1 MQDALLFDTA
11 RALHSQ
17 GRLDEAR
24 KIYRGIL
31 KRSPRHFD
39 AQCQLAL
46 LAYQEG
52 RMAEALKE
60 NERAIRLN
68 PKVAGLHNNRG
79 AFLMELSRF
88 REAATSFAQAVRL
101 DPRDAQARNNLG
113 GALYKAGRHEEA
125 LTHIDAALAMMPDY
139 AKAHLDRS
147 SVLLALDRAGEA
159 VTSCDRAI
167 ALAPNVWEA
176 HETRGFALCQ
186 CGRFEESLASFEA
199 AIAVNPNLALLYI
212 NRSTIL
218 ELFGRGAEAL
228 ESYAAA
234 LALDPEVRFARGS
247 SLHLRMKDCDWTGW
261 ESETAA
267 IVASIEKGILACTPF
282 VLHTLPSTLAQQRK
296 AAALYANF
304 AAPQKPLPLPPR
316 VRDGKIR
323 IAYVSSDL
331 GNHAVGQAL
340 APVLEAH
347 DRERFEV
354 WGVSIAARPADEMQ
368 RRLRAAMD
376 GWIDASALSDAAVT
390 DHIRERQFDIAID
403 LNGYTMKS
411 RPAIF
416 ARRAAPVQVSWLG
429 FAGTMA
435 LEAIDY
441 LIADAVSLPPE
452 HERHF
457 SEKIIR
463 LPGSLF
469 PATARRE
476 ISSRPMSRA
485 EAGLPEGAVVFCSFN
500 NAYKITPDVFD
511 VWMRLLK
518 AEDGSVLWLSSRSAK
533 AQVNLA
539 AEAARRGVEPDRL
552 VFAPYAP
559 LPEHLA
565 RHRLADIFLD
575 TFHYGAHSTAV
586 DALAAGLPV
595 LTHLGGTPANRVAAS
610 LLTSLRV
617 TELIAPDAA
626 AYEKRALELVRAPSV
641 LGELRARISARVT
654 AAFDPVSFT
663 RALEAAYTA
672 TLESTGRRPDAG
684 GL

>member
-1 MQDALLFDTA
+1 MQDPLLFDTA

-24 KIYRGIL
+24 KVYRQIL

-39 AQCQLAL
+39 AQCQLAV

-52 RMAEALKE
+52 RMTEALKE
-60 NERAIRLN
+60 NERAIRIN
-68 PKVAGLHNNRG
+68 PNVAGLHNNRG
-79 AFLMELSRF
+79 AFLMELARF
-88 REAATSFAQAVRL
+88 REAAASFGHAVRL

-113 GALYKAGRHEEA
+113 GAFYKTGRYEEA
-125 LTHIDAALAMMPDY
+125 LTHIDAALAMAPDY
-139 AKAHLDRS
+139 AKAHFDRG
-147 SVLLALDRAGEA
+147 SVLLALGRAAEA
-159 VTSCDRAI
+159 VVSCDRAI
-167 ALAPNVWEA
+167 ALAPHVWEA
-176 HETRGFALCQ
+176 HETRGLALCQ

-199 AIAVNPNLALLYI
+199 AIAANPNLAPLYI

-218 ELFGRGAEAL
+218 EQLGRGTEAQ

-234 LALDPEVRFARGS
+234 LALDPDVRFARGS
-247 SLHLRMKDCDWTGW
+247 SLHLRMKDCDWTGF
-261 ESETAA
+261 ETENAA
-267 IVASIEKGILACTPF
+267 IIAAIERGVLASTPF
-282 VLHTLPSTLAQQRK
+282 AFLTRPSTPAQQRK
-296 AAALYANF
+296 TAALYAEF

-316 VRDGKIR
+316 VRGGKIR

-331 GNHAVGQAL
+331 GNHAVGHAL
-340 APVLEAH
+340 APVIEAH
-347 DRERFEV
+347 DRETFEI
-354 WGVSIAARPADEMQ
+354 WGVSIAPRPADELQ
-368 RRLRAAMD
+368 RRLRASMD
-376 GWIDASALSDAAVT
+376 GFVDGSAMSDAAVT
-390 DHIRERQFDIAID
+390 DRIRELGVDLVID

-429 FAGTMA
+429 YPGTMA
-435 LEAIDY
+435 LDAIDY
-441 LIADAVSLPPE
+441 LIADAVTVPRE
-452 HERHF
+452 HERHY

-463 LPGSLF
+463 LPGTLF
-469 PATARRE
+469 PATAARE

-485 EAGLPEGAVVFCSFN
+485 EAGLPEGVVVFCCFN

-518 AEDGSVLWLSSRSAK
+518 AEEGSVLWLSTRGAK

-539 AEAARRGVEPDRL
+539 AEAERRGVDPRRL
-552 VFAPYAP
+552 IFAPFSS

-595 LTHLGGTPANRVAAS
+595 LTRLGDTLASRVAAS
-610 LLTSLRV
+610 LLTSLGL
-617 TELIAPDAA
+617 TELILPDAA
-626 AYEKRALELVRAPSV
+626 AYESKALELVRAPSV
-641 LGELRARISARVT
+641 LGDLRARLT
-654 AAFDPVSFT
+654 AGVAEAFDPVKFT
-663 RALEAAYTA
+663 RSLETAYRRALK
-672 TLESTGRRPDAG
+672 
-684 GL
+684 